1 VGAVIPSGN
10 FARLLLMLL
19 LFTFDMPVTG
29 GTATV
34 TEGAATVGVVTF
46 NGDEIIVPLTNVA
59 DQQYLTVNLSDVSS
73 SIGGGGGTASI
84 RLGLLAGDV
93 NQNRV
98 VTVSDLA
105 QMNAQVAQ
113 TVTSA
118 NYLKDVNASGTLT
131 VADKG
136 LTNGRLTKALAAP

>member
-1 VGAVIPSGN
+1 
-10 FARLLLMLL
+10 MLL

-136 LTNGRLTKALAAP
+136 LTNGRLTTALAAP

>member
-1 VGAVIPSGN
+1 MGAVIPSGN

-93 NQNRV
+93 SQNRV
-98 VTVSDLA
+98 VTLSDLG
-105 QMNAQVAQ
+105 QVNAQVAQ
-113 TVTSA
+113 LVTAA
-118 NYLKDVNASGTLT
+118 NYLKDVNASGTLS

-136 LTNGRLTKALAAP
+136 ITNTQITKALPPP